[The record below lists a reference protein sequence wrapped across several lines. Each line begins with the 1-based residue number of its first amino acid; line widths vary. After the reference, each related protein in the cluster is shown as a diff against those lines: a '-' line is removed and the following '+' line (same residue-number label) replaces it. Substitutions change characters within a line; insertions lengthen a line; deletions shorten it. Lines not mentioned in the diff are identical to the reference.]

1 MQKRTTSAVM
11 YNIRFLKLMRQDFT
25 VKQSTYTTIIE
36 VNGTTQKF
44 CQEKRDTSSFIGFNK
59 IKKDIDA
66 YNFIEQIKNEPI
78 LSNPS
83 IYYANRPYIEP
94 VSYPTVINIDLTNA
108 YPTTLKQTGGISTK
122 TFNYLNH
129 QKKGNKLA
137 SLGMLAARHDKFI
150 YEKGILKKVESSEPS
165 KYAAAFFYCV
175 KWVDFLMLEAEK
187 IAGIDFLYF
196 WVDGIYLNPMTP
208 QPVIDEIMNLFFEFG
223 YNAKIEIVEDFHL
236 TRRDNILDIN
246 FIKTTFDKKNGHR
259 KKRKSFQ
266 VPDRTIIENQNKIIT
281 QYLNNSK
288 K

>member
-1 MQKRTTSAVM
+1 MQQRTTNAVM
-11 YNIRFLKLMRQDFT
+11 NAIRFLKLARQDFT

-36 VNGTTQKF
+36 ANGKKQKF
-44 CQEKRDTSSFIGFNK
+44 IQQKRDNTSFIGFNK
-59 IKKDIDA
+59 IKKDID
-66 YNFIEQIKNEPI
+66 NFKFIEQIQNEPI
-78 LSNPS
+78 LRNPS

-129 QKKGNKLA
+129 QKKTDKLA

-150 YEKGILKKVESSEPS
+150 YEKGILKNVESSEPS

-175 KWVDFLMLEAEK
+175 KWVDFMMLEAEK

-208 QPVIDEIMNLFFEFG
+208 PPVIDEILNLFFEFG
-223 YNAKIEIVEDFHL
+223 YKAKIEIVEDFHL
-236 TRRDNILDIN
+236 KRRDNLLEIN
-246 FIKTTFDKKNGHR
+246 FLKTTFEKK
-259 KKRKSFQ
+259 KKRKTFQ
-266 VPDRTIIENQNKIIT
+266 VPDRTIIENQNKIISK
-281 QYLNNSK
+281 YLNNSK

>member
-1 MQKRTTSAVM
+1 MQQRTTQAVM
-11 YNIRFLKLMRQDFT
+11 NAIRFLKLARQDFT

-36 VNGTTQKF
+36 ANGKKQKF
-44 CQEKRDTSSFIGFNK
+44 IQQKRDNSSFIGFNK
-59 IKKDIDA
+59 IKKDIDQF
-66 YNFIEQIKNEPI
+66 NFIEQIQDEPI
-78 LSNPS
+78 LRNPS

-129 QKKGNKLA
+129 QKKTDKLA

-150 YEKGILKKVESSEPS
+150 YEKGILKNVESSEPS

-175 KWVDFLMLEAEK
+175 KWVDFMMLEAEK

-208 QPVIDEIMNLFFEFG
+208 PPVIDEILNLFFEFG
-223 YNAKIEIVEDFHL
+223 YKAKIEIVEDFHL
-236 TRRDNILDIN
+236 KRRDNLLEIN
-246 FIKTTFDKKNGHR
+246 FLKTTFEKN
-259 KKRKSFQ
+259 KKRKTFQ
-266 VPDRTIIENQNKIIT
+266 VPDRTIIENQNKIISK
-281 QYLNNSK
+281 YLNNSK

>member
-1 MQKRTTSAVM
+1 MQQRTTQAVM
-11 YNIRFLKLMRQDFT
+11 NAIRFLKLARQDFT

-36 VNGTTQKF
+36 ANGKKQKF
-44 CQEKRDTSSFIGFNK
+44 IQQKRDNTSFIGFNK
-59 IKKDIDA
+59 IKKDIDQF
-66 YNFIEQIKNEPI
+66 NFIEQIQDEPI
-78 LSNPS
+78 LRNPS

-129 QKKGNKLA
+129 QKKTDKLA

-150 YEKGILKKVESSEPS
+150 YEKGILKNVESSEPS

-175 KWVDFLMLEAEK
+175 KWVDFMMLEAEK

-208 QPVIDEIMNLFFEFG
+208 PPIIDEILNLFFEFG
-223 YNAKIEIVEDFHL
+223 YKAKIEIVEDFHL
-236 TRRDNILDIN
+236 KRRDNLLEIN
-246 FIKTTFDKKNGHR
+246 FLKTTFEKK
-259 KKRKSFQ
+259 KKRKTFQ
-266 VPDRTIIENQNKIIT
+266 VPDRTIIENQNKIISK
-281 QYLNNSK
+281 YLNNSK

>member
-1 MQKRTTSAVM
+1 MQQRTTQAVM
-11 YNIRFLKLMRQDFT
+11 NAIRFLKLARQDFT

-36 VNGTTQKF
+36 ANGKKQKF
-44 CQEKRDTSSFIGFNK
+44 IQQKRDNTSFIGFNK
-59 IKKDIDA
+59 IKKDIDQF
-66 YNFIEQIKNEPI
+66 NFIEQIQDEPI
-78 LSNPS
+78 LRNPS

-129 QKKGNKLA
+129 QKKTDKLA

-150 YEKGILKKVESSEPS
+150 YEKGILKNVESSEPS

-175 KWVDFLMLEAEK
+175 KWVDFMMLEAEK

-208 QPVIDEIMNLFFEFG
+208 PPVIDEILNLFFEFG
-223 YNAKIEIVEDFHL
+223 YKAKIEIVEDFHL
-236 TRRDNILDIN
+236 KRRDNLLEIN
-246 FIKTTFDKKNGHR
+246 FLKTTFEKK
-259 KKRKSFQ
+259 KKRKTFQ
-266 VPDRTIIENQNKIIT
+266 VPDRTIIENQNKIISK
-281 QYLNNSK
+281 YLNNSK

>member
-1 MQKRTTSAVM
+1 MQQRTTQAVM
-11 YNIRFLKLMRQDFT
+11 NAIRFLKLARQDFT

-36 VNGTTQKF
+36 ANGKKQKF
-44 CQEKRDTSSFIGFNK
+44 IQQKRDNTSFIGFNK
-59 IKKDIDA
+59 IKKDID
-66 YNFIEQIKNEPI
+66 NFKFIEQIQNEPI
-78 LSNPS
+78 LRNPS

-129 QKKGNKLA
+129 QKKTDKLA

-150 YEKGILKKVESSEPS
+150 YEKGILKNVESSEPS
-165 KYAAAFFYCV
+165 KYATAFFYCV
-175 KWVDFLMLEAEK
+175 KWVDFMMLEAEK

-208 QPVIDEIMNLFFEFG
+208 PPVIDEILNLFFEFG
-223 YNAKIEIVEDFHL
+223 YKAKIEIVEDFHL
-236 TRRDNILDIN
+236 KRRDNLLEIN
-246 FIKTTFDKKNGHR
+246 FLKTTFEKK
-259 KKRKSFQ
+259 KKRKTFQ
-266 VPDRTIIENQNKIIT
+266 VPDRTIIENQNKIISK
-281 QYLNNSK
+281 YLNNSK

>member
-1 MQKRTTSAVM
+1 MQQRTTNAVM
-11 YNIRFLKLMRQDFT
+11 NAIRFLKLARQDFT

-36 VNGTTQKF
+36 ANGKKQKF
-44 CQEKRDTSSFIGFNK
+44 IQQKRDNTSFIGFNK
-59 IKKDIDA
+59 IKKDID
-66 YNFIEQIKNEPI
+66 NFKFIEQIQNEPI
-78 LSNPS
+78 LRNPS

-129 QKKGNKLA
+129 QKKTDKLA

-150 YEKGILKKVESSEPS
+150 YEKGILKNVESSEPS

-175 KWVDFLMLEAEK
+175 KWVDFMMLEAEK

-208 QPVIDEIMNLFFEFG
+208 PPVIDEILNLFFEFG
-223 YNAKIEIVEDFHL
+223 YKAKIEIVEDFHL
-236 TRRDNILDIN
+236 KRRDNLLEIN
-246 FIKTTFDKKNGHR
+246 FLKPTFEKK
-259 KKRKSFQ
+259 KKRKTFQ
-266 VPDRTIIENQNKIIT
+266 VPDRTIIENQNKIISK
-281 QYLNNSK
+281 YLNNSK

>member
-1 MQKRTTSAVM
+1 MQQRTTNAVM
-11 YNIRFLKLMRQDFT
+11 NAIRFLKLARQDFT

-36 VNGTTQKF
+36 ANGKKQKF
-44 CQEKRDTSSFIGFNK
+44 IQQKRDNTSFIGFNK
-59 IKKDIDA
+59 IKKDIDKFK
-66 YNFIEQIKNEPI
+66 FIEQIQNEPI
-78 LSNPS
+78 LRNPS

-129 QKKGNKLA
+129 QKKTDKLA

-150 YEKGILKKVESSEPS
+150 YEKGILKNVESSEPS

-175 KWVDFLMLEAEK
+175 KWVDFMMLEAER

-208 QPVIDEIMNLFFEFG
+208 PPIIDEILNLFFEFG
-223 YNAKIEIVEDFHL
+223 YKAKIEIVEDFHL
-236 TRRDNILDIN
+236 TRRDNLLEIN
-246 FIKTTFDKKNGHR
+246 FLKTTFEKN
-259 KKRKSFQ
+259 KKRKTFQ
-266 VPDRTIIENQNKIIT
+266 VPDRTIIENQNKIISK
-281 QYLNNSK
+281 YLNNSK

>member
-1 MQKRTTSAVM
+1 MQQRTTQAVM
-11 YNIRFLKLMRQDFT
+11 NAIRFLKLARQDFT

-36 VNGTTQKF
+36 ANGKKQKF
-44 CQEKRDTSSFIGFNK
+44 IQQKRDNTSFIGFNK
-59 IKKDIDA
+59 IKKDIDT
-66 YNFIEQIKNEPI
+66 YNFIEQIQNEPI

-129 QKKGNKLA
+129 QKKTDKLA

-150 YEKGILKKVESSEPS
+150 YEKGILKTVESSEPS

-175 KWVDFLMLEAEK
+175 KWVDFLMLEAER

-208 QPVIDEIMNLFFEFG
+208 QPVIDEILNLFFEFG
-223 YNAKIEIVEDFHL
+223 YSAKIEIVEDFHL
-236 TRRDNILDIN
+236 TRRDNLLEIN
-246 FIKTTFDKKNGHR
+246 FLKTTFEKT
-259 KKRKSFQ
+259 KKRKTFQ